1 MSTPYGKRGHFYEA
15 WNETTAWHRVEVPA
29 TECPRITP
37 EFLQNERKA
46 LGDLWF
52 RQEYECQFADVID
65 AVFRMADIERALT
78 DDVKPLFET
87 APDEGLLARYSREGA
102 QRLRR
107 SSFDIEEIAR
117 RGLGYERLDQLML
130 EHLMGVRAG

>member
-1 MSTPYGKRGHFYEA
+1 MSSGRLILMSTPYGKRGHFYEA

-37 EFLQNERKA
+37 EFLQRERKA

-78 DDVKPLFET
+78 DDVTPLFEGS
-87 APDEGLLARYSREGA
+87 PDDDVKPLK
-102 QRLRR
+102 
-107 SSFDIEEIAR
+107 IEEA
-117 RGLGYERLDQLML
+117 
-130 EHLMGVRAG
+130 AA